1 MDSIPLQ
8 FYSPTPS
15 ETLDFGRII
24 QQSPSFVLEPS
35 TPEEISLLLKSISL
49 SPSYNNITVAARGA
63 GHSIHGQAQAPDG
76 IVIDITS
83 LPTFVKISKCEEAGS
98 ESKYHNFF
106 IDVSGG
112 ALWVDVLKETLK
124 HGLTPRSWTDYL
136 FLTVGGTLS
145 VGGISGQTFK
155 YGPQICNVL
164 EMDVITGKGDFV
176 TCSKERN
183 PELFYGVLGGLGQF
197 GIIIRARIILEIAP
211 KMVKHVRLF
220 YSDFNLFTRDQENLI
235 SMKEV
240 DYVEG
245 FIKLSH
251 CEPLD
256 HLQSKPE
263 TRNAGSAPVDY
274 IIEVALYYNEEA
286 VVQEVMEQVLSQLSV
301 IPWTRAQID
310 DISYFN
316 FLNRVKQEEKK
327 LRNRGLWEVPHPW
340 LNVFIPKSHI
350 KPFKNLLLKTISSI
364 PPNGPVLIYPVL
376 RHKWE
381 KKMSV
386 VLPREEEGE
395 DVFYIVSLLRSAIP
409 SSSLQTLLSQN
420 QEIIDAVTSK
430 APIHLQET
438 INVEGEGGQRFDHDM
453 GGKQYMPYLRDES
466 EWRIHFGEE
475 WKRFEALKFKFDP
488 FNILAPGQMIFRRKN
503 IEI

>member
-8 FYSPTPS
+8 FYPPTPS

-24 QQSPSFVLEPS
+24 QQSPSFVLKPT
-35 TPEEISLLLKSISL
+35 TPEEISVLLKSIPL
-49 SPSYNNITVAARGA
+49 SPIYNNITVAARGA
-63 GHSIHGQAQAPDG
+63 GHSIYGQAQAPNG

-83 LPTFVKISKCEEAGS
+83 LPNSMKISRSDQE
-98 ESKYHNFF
+98 ESKDHFF

-112 ALWVDVLKETLK
+112 ALWIDVLKETLK

-164 EMDVITGKGDFV
+164 EMDVITGRGDFV
-176 TCSKERN
+176 TCSKEKN
-183 PELFYGVLGGLGQF
+183 SELFYGVLGGLGQF

-211 KMVKHVRLF
+211 PMVKHVRLY
-220 YSDFNLFTRDQENLI
+220 YSDFSLFVRDQETLI

-245 FIKLSH
+245 YINLNHNS
-251 CEPLD
+251 EPLA
-256 HLQSKPE
+256 HLLLSNKPSRFDDAAA
-263 TRNAGSAPVDY
+263 TDY
-274 IIEVALYYNEEA
+274 IIEVALFYNEAA
-286 VVQEVMEQVLSQLSV
+286 VVQEVMDQVFSQLSLM
-301 IPWTRAQID
+301 PSSSTAQIN
-310 DISYFN
+310 DISYFD
-316 FLNRVKQEEKK
+316 FLNRVEQEEKK
-327 LRNRGLWEVPHPW
+327 LRNEGLWEVPHPW
-340 LNVFIPKSHI
+340 LNVFIPKSQI
-350 KPFKNLLLKTISSI
+350 KPFKDLLLKTISAI
-364 PPNGPVLIYPVL
+364 PTNGPVLIYPIL
-376 RHKWE
+376 RHRWDQ
-381 KKMSV
+381 KMFV

-420 QEIIDAVTSK
+420 QEIIDAATSSK
-430 APIHLQET
+430 APIHLLSQNQK
-438 INVEGEGGQRFDHDM
+438 IM

-466 EWRIHFGEE
+466 EWKIHFGEDQ
-475 WKRFEALKFKFDP
+475 WMKFEELKIKFDP
-488 FNILAPGQMIFRRKN
+488 FHILAPGQMIFKRKN